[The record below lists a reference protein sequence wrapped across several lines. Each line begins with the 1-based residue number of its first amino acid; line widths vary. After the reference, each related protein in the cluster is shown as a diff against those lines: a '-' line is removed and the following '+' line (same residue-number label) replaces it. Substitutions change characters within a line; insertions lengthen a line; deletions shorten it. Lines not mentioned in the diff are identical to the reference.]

1 MRYGLQ
7 IGLKFDQG
15 GKPLYY
21 PGNTVIADVEKDNP
35 AYDVIHQVHV
45 MLDCEKLA
53 KFFIFLPEDSY
64 HMTVIRGMNDKVR
77 EDGFWPPLLDRI
89 DSIKLVDQYFEER
102 VNHVPVPE

>member
-35 AYDVIHQVHV
+35 AYDVTDILMEYQRKSE
-45 MLDCEKLA
+45 L
-53 KFFIFLPEDSY
+53 FLHIKQGKKYSKGY
-64 HMTVIRGMNDKVR
+64 VY
-77 EDGFWPPLLDRI
+77 FPLTI
-89 DSIKLVDQYFEER
+89 DIAE
-102 VNHVPVPE
+102 

>member
-53 KFFIFLPEDSY
+53 KFFIFLPEIQALTKSPALNG
-64 HMTVIRGMNDKVR
+64 IN
-77 EDGFWPPLLDRI
+77 EL
-89 DSIKLVDQYFEER
+89 IK
-102 VNHVPVPE
+102 

>member
-53 KFFIFLPEDSY
+53 
-64 HMTVIRGMNDKVR
+64 
-77 EDGFWPPLLDRI
+77 
-89 DSIKLVDQYFEER
+89 
-102 VNHVPVPE
+102 